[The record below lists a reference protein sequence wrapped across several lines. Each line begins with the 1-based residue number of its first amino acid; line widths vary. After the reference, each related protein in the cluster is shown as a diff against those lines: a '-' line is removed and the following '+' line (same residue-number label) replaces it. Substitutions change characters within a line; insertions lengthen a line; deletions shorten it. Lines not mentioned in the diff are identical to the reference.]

1 MNVESNLSCFA
12 YGVLKQMLSSKRIY
26 AKRILPE
33 FKRIAQPDVIDA
45 VLVSESVLMA
55 RIIMKE
61 VPLFGDHNGEVFF
74 EPWTDCHWE
83 QGLGPQGF
91 KVMSQIAVAATLAF
105 FTSMYALRSKEGALQ
120 FVPEMNGSD
129 FVKSNSFESDAPAV
143 LITAFD
149 AIQQIHNR
157 NDFDGCEDARR
168 EKINESFSDF
178 CETLAVY
185 LAQTNESIP
194 FVKLAIDKIVVHN
207 F

>member
-1 MNVESNLSCFA
+1 
-12 YGVLKQMLSSKRIY
+12 
-26 AKRILPE
+26 
-33 FKRIAQPDVIDA
+33 
-45 VLVSESVLMA
+45 MA
-55 RIIMKE
+55 
-61 VPLFGDHNGEVFF
+61 P
-74 EPWTDCHWE
+74 
-83 QGLGPQGF
+83 
-91 KVMSQIAVAATLAF
+91 IAVAATHAF
-105 FTSMYALRSKEGALQ
+105 FASMFGAAKQDALQ

-129 FVKSNSFESDAPAV
+129 FVKSNSFECDAPAV
-143 LITAFD
+143 LMTAFD
-149 AIQQIHNR
+149 AIQKIHNR